1 MKAGFWAAPEGAD
14 EAMPVVPI
22 GLDDVFAASLSL
34 RLGSLANKKSEDLI
48 RRCAGVGSLLL
59 ELAEALA
66 LQKAEEQGRLFDIT
80 DRTADERELLDQAL
94 GAGEVSGVVALPN
107 GVTAQIAESTM
118 AGLWRVRFS
127 DADDRLV
134 GDYLEVGDIPEI
146 VKRAAIVNARDVSF
160 GEAPEGAMNVM
171 PLLAEIRARVA
182 AFTPG
187 AKSHIV
193 NFMLFPMAPE
203 DMSFLQA
210 SLGEGPVGLL
220 SRGYGKCRIHA
231 TATRHVWSVQYFN
244 AMDEIILDTL
254 EIGGVPV
261 VALAATEDFR
271 DSSERLREIYE
282 AYFQ

>member
-1 MKAGFWAAPEGAD
+1 MAPEGAE
-14 EAMPVVPI
+14 EAMTIMPI
-22 GLDDVFAASLSL
+22 GLDDGFAAGA
-34 RLGSLANKKSEDLI
+34 RLGLGQLAHTRSEDLI
-48 RRCAGVGSLLL
+48 RRCAGVGDLLL
-59 ELAEALA
+59 ELADALA
-66 LQKAEEQGRLFDIT
+66 HHNAAETGRLFDIT

-94 GAGEVSGVVALPN
+94 GAGEVTGVVALPD
-107 GVTAQIAESTM
+107 GVTAQISESTM

-127 DADDRLV
+127 DAGDRLV
-134 GDYLEVGDIPEI
+134 GDYLEIGAIPEV

-182 AFTPG
+182 AFAPG
-187 AKSHIV
+187 DKAHIV
-193 NFMLFPMAPE
+193 NFMLFPMTAE
-203 DMSFLQA
+203 DMSFLQT

-220 SRGYGKCRIHA
+220 SRGYGKCRVHA

-244 AMDEIILDTL
+244 AMDEIILDAL

-261 VALAATEDFR
+261 VALAATEDFH

-282 AYFQ
+282 AYFR

>member
-1 MKAGFWAAPEGAD
+1 LKAGFWVAPEGAE
-14 EAMPVVPI
+14 EAMTIMPI
-22 GLDDVFAASLSL
+22 GVDDGLAAGA
-34 RLGSLANKKSEDLI
+34 RLGLGQLANRNSEALI
-48 RRCAGVGSLLL
+48 RRCAGVGELLL
-59 ELAEALA
+59 DLAEALA
-66 LQKAEEQGRLFDIT
+66 RQNAAEPGRLFDIT
-80 DRTADERELLDQAL
+80 DCAADERELLDQAL
-94 GAGEVSGVVALPN
+94 GAGEVSGVVALPD

-127 DADDRLV
+127 NAGDRLV
-134 GDYLEVGDIPEI
+134 GDYLEIGAIPEV

-160 GEAPEGAMNVM
+160 GDAPDGAMNVM

-182 AFTPG
+182 AFAPG
-187 AKSHIV
+187 DKSHIV
-193 NFMLFPMAPE
+193 NFSLFPMTAA

-210 SLGEGPVGLL
+210 SLGEGPLALL

-254 EIGGVPV
+254 EIGGVPA

-271 DSSERLREIYE
+271 DSSERLHEIHE

>member
-1 MKAGFWAAPEGAD
+1 MKAGFWVAPEGAE
-14 EAMPVVPI
+14 EAMTIMPI
-22 GLDDVFAASLSL
+22 GLDDALSTGAGL
-34 RLGSLANKKSEDLI
+34 RPGKLANRESEDLI
-48 RRCAGVGSLLL
+48 RRCAGVGDLLL
-59 ELAEALA
+59 KLAETLA
-66 LQKAEEQGRLFDIT
+66 RQKAEDQGRLFDIT
-80 DRTADERELLDQAL
+80 DRDGDERELLDQAL
-94 GAGEVSGVVALPN
+94 GAGEVSGVVALPD

-127 DADDRLV
+127 GADDRLI
-134 GDYLEVGDIPEI
+134 GDYLEIGAIPEV

-171 PLLAEIRARVA
+171 PLLAEIRGRVG
-182 AFTPG
+182 AFAPG
-187 AKSHIV
+187 DKTHTI
-193 NFMLFPMAPE
+193 NFMLFPMTLE
-203 DMSFLQA
+203 DMGFLQA

-244 AMDEIILDTL
+244 AMDEIVLDTL
-254 EIGGVPV
+254 EIGDVPV

>member
-1 MKAGFWAAPEGAD
+1 MKAGFWVAPEGAE
-14 EAMPVVPI
+14 EAMTIMPI
-22 GLDDVFAASLSL
+22 GLDDGPAAGA
-34 RLGSLANKKSEDLI
+34 RLGFGRLAHKRSEDLI
-48 RRCAGVGSLLL
+48 RRCAGIGDLLL
-59 ELAEALA
+59 ELADALA
-66 LQKAEEQGRLFDIT
+66 RQNAEEAGRLFDVT
-80 DRTADERELLDQAL
+80 DRTIDERELLDQAL
-94 GAGEVSGVVALPN
+94 GAGEVSGVVALPD
-107 GVTAQIAESTM
+107 GVTAQISESTM

-134 GDYLEVGDIPEI
+134 GDYLEIGAIPEV
-146 VKRAAIVNARDVSF
+146 VKRAAIVNARDVSI

-182 AFTPG
+182 AIAPG
-187 AKSHIV
+187 DKSHII
-193 NFMLFPMAPE
+193 NFMLFPMTAE
-203 DMSFLQA
+203 DMGFLQA

>member
-1 MKAGFWAAPEGAD
+1 MKAGFWVAPEGAE
-14 EAMPVVPI
+14 EAMTIMPI
-22 GLDDVFAASLSL
+22 GLDEGVAAGETMGLG
-34 RLGSLANKKSEDLI
+34 RLAHKSSEDLI
-48 RRCAGVGSLLL
+48 RRCASVGDLLL
-59 ELAEALA
+59 ELADALA
-66 LQKAEEQGRLFDIT
+66 RQKASETGRLFDIT
-80 DRTADERELLDQAL
+80 DRSADERELLDQAL
-94 GAGEVSGVVALPN
+94 GAGEVSGVVALPD
-107 GVTAQIAESTM
+107 GVTAQISESTM

-127 DADDRLV
+127 DVDDRLV
-134 GDYLEVGDIPEI
+134 GDYLEIGAIPE
-146 VKRAAIVNARDVSF
+146 VVTRAAIVNARDVSF

-182 AFTPG
+182 AFAPG
-187 AKSHIV
+187 DKSHIV
-193 NFMLFPMAPE
+193 NFSLFPMTAA

-210 SLGEGPVGLL
+210 SLGEGPLSLL
-220 SRGYGKCRIHA
+220 SRGYGKCRVHA

-271 DSSERLREIYE
+271 DSSERLREIHE